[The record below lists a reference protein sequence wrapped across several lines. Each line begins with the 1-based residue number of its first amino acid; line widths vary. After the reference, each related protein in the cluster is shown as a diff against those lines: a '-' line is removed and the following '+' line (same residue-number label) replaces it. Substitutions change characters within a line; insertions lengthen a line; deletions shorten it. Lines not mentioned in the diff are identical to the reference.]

1 MSIKKAYEDTPPTLS
16 PSFVGFADI
25 LGFSSRTKKSIESSE
40 NEGNKF
46 LNEIRTKLNNAYN
59 RIRASSTIE
68 FHSTEHLLSACS
80 TINPQSTE
88 HQLWS
93 LKVFTDNVVIGL
105 PTLNSEKNRLSEILY
120 IFAEYQLS
128 LAIDGFLI
136 RGGIAHGLHYMDDD
150 IAFGDALIEAA
161 TKDKSDSPPRIL
173 LAESVKNLIFNGL
186 EMKET
191 NPALK
196 DLLLQDNTDDSIFI
210 NYLHLAS
217 SPFPGVPPSLT
228 DFENHKKTITKGL
241 NRKPE
246 AEAEEKKIKTKFE
259 WAASYHNFVIDNYLE
274 THPMPTGTDSCSE
287 QVSFLNELPSCR
299 IENSSPSNSFSKL

>member
-25 LGFSSRTKKSIESSE
+25 LGFSSRTKESIKSSE
-40 NEGNKF
+40 SKGNEF
-46 LNEIRTKLNNAYN
+46 LNEIRTTLNNAYD
-59 RIRASSTIE
+59 RIRTGSKISQPPTQHE
-68 FHSTEHLLSACS
+68 
-80 TINPQSTE
+80 Q
-88 HQLWS
+88 WS
-93 LKVFTDNVVIGL
+93 LKVFTDNIVIGY
-105 PTLNSEKNRLSEILY
+105 PNQNPAENRLSRLLSI
-120 IFAEYQLS
+120 IAEYQLS

-191 NPALK
+191 NPTLK

-246 AEAEEKKIKTKFE
+246 AEAEEEKIKTKFE

>member
-1 MSIKKAYEDTPPTLS
+1 MNSEIIKKAYENTPPTLS

-25 LGFSSRTKKSIESSE
+25 LGFSSRTKESIKSSE
-40 NEGNKF
+40 SKGNEF
-46 LNEIRTKLNNAYN
+46 LNEIRTTLNSAYD
-59 RIRASSTIE
+59 RIRTGSKISQPPTQHE
-68 FHSTEHLLSACS
+68 
-80 TINPQSTE
+80 Q
-88 HQLWS
+88 WS
-93 LKVFTDNVVIGL
+93 LKVFTDNIVIGY
-105 PTLNSEKNRLSEILY
+105 PNQNPAENRLSRLLSI
-120 IFAEYQLS
+120 IAEYQLH
-128 LAIDGFLI
+128 LAVDGFLI

-210 NYLHLAS
+210 SYLHLAS

-228 DFENHKKTITKGL
+228 DFENHKKTITEAL
-241 NRKPE
+241 NKKPD
-246 AEAEEKKIKTKFE
+246 EEVKRKFE

-274 THPMPTGTDSCSE
+274 THPMPTDTDDYKE
-287 QVSFLNELPSCR
+287 QVSFLKELPSCK
-299 IENSSPSNSFSKL
+299 ITHNLSPHSFSRL